1 MKKYII
7 NFIKISLL
15 MLPIIWGTT
24 LIYKLG
30 VNVLFWDEFN
40 VINFFKDIKENGI
53 SIYKFLEQH
62 NEHRM
67 FFPKIIFLLNM
78 YISNYNS
85 KILMYIS
92 IILIS
97 ITYLIIT
104 KYILK
109 NINNNIYAVIISSM
123 IGFICFNL
131 TQYENLFWGFQVA
144 WFLIELCVVGSFYIF
159 SCYMENKKF
168 KYLILSV
175 SLGIIASFSSM
186 HGLWIWL
193 VYICIIILFKLV
205 NIKINNRDILFIS
218 ITGIISFIIYFYNY
232 NSPEG
237 HKSASIFSKN
247 GGLIAF
253 FKHFFVEV
261 GTVLESSY
269 IKATFCFGIIICL
282 LLLVTLI
289 ILIKEN
295 RIYYNIFPI
304 CLIIY
309 GLLTDASIAAGR
321 CGFGVGQ
328 ALSSR
333 YTTNTLLI
341 YIGIILIFY
350 REYRES
356 KFLLKN
362 YNIRNLS
369 RIFIEGLC
377 ILLVFRNLYLIP
389 TVYSIKDS
397 RNIGRERL
405 ENYKEYSLEELNIIY
420 PFNSIEQVEYYIN
433 FLKENNL
440 NQFKN

>member
-237 HKSASIFSKN
+237 NKSVSIFLE
-247 GGLIAF
+247 GGGGW
-253 FKHFFVEV
+253 VN
-261 GTVLESSY
+261 
-269 IKATFCFGIIICL
+269 C
-282 LLLVTLI
+282 
-289 ILIKEN
+289 
-295 RIYYNIFPI
+295 IF
-304 CLIIY
+304 
-309 GLLTDASIAAGR
+309 
-321 CGFGVGQ
+321 
-328 ALSSR
+328 
-333 YTTNTLLI
+333 
-341 YIGIILIFY
+341 
-350 REYRES
+350 
-356 KFLLKN
+356 
-362 YNIRNLS
+362 
-369 RIFIEGLC
+369 
-377 ILLVFRNLYLIP
+377 
-389 TVYSIKDS
+389 
-397 RNIGRERL
+397 
-405 ENYKEYSLEELNIIY
+405 
-420 PFNSIEQVEYYIN
+420 
-433 FLKENNL
+433 
-440 NQFKN
+440 